1 MKKRIVQALILSA
14 TMVYLGMPV
23 VPVKGHE
30 EIIKTDVAA
39 QKDSTETELVLTS
52 GVTSVVYDLIN
63 NTQQVSVV
71 KREENSCETKINDEY
86 AIINNEVNNAI
97 IEMDKDM
104 QAIDMVSDK
113 KEYFIAY
120 KEIVDKYSYILDPPE
135 TIYDYFTE
143 DELNMFFC
151 VVQAEIGDEYS
162 FEQKCNVASVI
173 LNRINHYKF
182 SDEMFEILT
191 PDQFETIKNGR
202 YKSVEVSEDTI
213 LACEYVFMFGDTT
226 DGALFFDSNNALRY
240 KFLFNDGAH
249 NFYGLREE

>member
-1 MKKRIVQALILSA
+1 MKKRLLQALLLSVIMTLLNA
-14 TMVYLGMPV
+14 PSLAPMEGQ
-23 VPVKGHE
+23 G

-39 QKDSTETELVLTS
+39 QTETTELKNMPFS
-52 GVTSVVYDLIN
+52 GVSNAIY
-63 NTQQVSVV
+63 
-71 KREENSCETKINDEY
+71 NSLED
-86 AIINNEVNNAI
+86 AIIRQKDVHICKANEDTNNEVDDAI
-97 IEMDKDM
+97 FEMNKEMAEIET
-104 QAIDMVSDK
+104 ISDK
-113 KEYFIAY
+113 KEYLIAY
-120 KEIVDKYSYILDPPE
+120 KTIVDKYSYILDPPE

-191 PDQFETIKNGR
+191 SDQFETIKNGR

-249 NFYGLREE
+249 NFYGLREG